1 MIAIVFCGA
10 RKALR
15 KANQGHMTA
24 NAHVLGLKQP
34 LHAHPEVHV
43 FPLSPVQVLQIELF
57 DFS

>member
-1 MIAIVFCGA
+1 MT
-10 RKALR
+10 LR

-34 LHAHPEVHV
+34 LHAHPELHV